1 MSVQGIVHSGN
12 CAVGEMSGQG
22 IILSK
27 NCPGQGNCP
36 VRDLSGRG
44 IVCQEIVQSGN
55 CPDIMSMSST
65 ESSSSIISNAAMN
78 QLIH

>member
-1 MSVQGIVHSGN
+1 MSVQRIVHSGN
-12 CAVGEMSGQG
+12 CPVGEMSGQG
-22 IILSK
+22 IVRSG

-36 VRDLSGRG
+36 VGELSGQG
-44 IVCQEIVQSGN
+44 IIRSRNCLSGN

-65 ESSSSIISNAAMN
+65 ESSFSIISNAAVD